1 MNERQGPEDPPGPG
15 HAYVLDLLKRLS
27 SPELVVLLRGKFRVS
42 ERQAVALALADLV
55 ALDVLKLRDDVF
67 VDGANPRRPLR
78 PPLRTIA
85 AVYHDTVPRSNE
97 GKHWWHHDLI
107 VGTKLEDGTPGVGG
121 ATLAWAVFEEYMSAR
136 LHMLLIR
143 GGYITREVLP
153 SLFAHGLVFGRRL
166 TAEGENARHIWR
178 TLAEQGVVL
187 SDQQLLD
194 SVPSSIWKYVAK
206 GWSLAD
212 VP

>member
-1 MNERQGPEDPPGPG
+1 MNERQGPEDPPGRG
-15 HAYVLDLLKRLS
+15 DADVLALLKRLS
-27 SPELVVLLRGKFRVS
+27 SPELVVLLRGRFRVS
-42 ERQAVALALADLV
+42 EREAVALALADLV
-55 ALDVLKLRDDVF
+55 SLDVLKLRDDVF
-67 VDGANPRRPLR
+67 VDGANPRQPLR

-85 AVYHDTVPRSNE
+85 AVYHDTVPLTNE
-97 GKHWWHHDLI
+97 GKPWWKQQGV
-107 VGTKLEDGTPGVGG
+107 VGSKLEDGTPGVRGVI
-121 ATLAWAVFEEYMSAR
+121 LAEAVFEEYMSSR

-143 GGYITREVLP
+143 GGHITREVLP
-153 SLFAHGLVFGRRL
+153 SLFAHGLIFGRRL

-194 SVPSSIWKYVAK
+194 SVPSRIWKYVAE
-206 GWSLAD
+206 GWSLSE